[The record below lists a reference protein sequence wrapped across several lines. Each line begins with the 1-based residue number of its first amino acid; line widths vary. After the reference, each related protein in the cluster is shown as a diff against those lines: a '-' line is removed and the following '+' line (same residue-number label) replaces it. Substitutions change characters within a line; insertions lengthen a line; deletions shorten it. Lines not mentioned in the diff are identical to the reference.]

1 MIKKL
6 LILCAVAMPM
16 FVSCYDDTFVW
27 NELREHEV
35 RISRLETLSLEMN
48 ANIVSLQ
55 AILEV
60 LQRNEYL
67 TNIVAVEENG
77 VVVGYMLT
85 FTGGQTVTIY
95 HGKDGQDEYVPSTG
109 IEKDTDGVYYWVL
122 DGEWMLD
129 DDGNK
134 IPATGRDGKDA
145 ITPEF
150 RIVDGYWYISYDGG
164 ETWKELGQA
173 TGDRGPQGNP
183 GVGGDSMFTDLDYS
197 SSDDYVILY
206 LNNGMQIKIPTW
218 SAFEALKEQCQQ
230 ANANIEALQK
240 IIEALQDNVY
250 VTSVTP
256 VYDGMT
262 EVGYII
268 NFSDGTKVTIFH
280 GEDGKD
286 GQDGEDGFVG
296 SDGHTPVIGVA
307 KAEDGEYYWTLDGE
321 WLRDD
326 MGNKIPTTGK
336 SGSGGSDGTPGESGK
351 DGITPQLEIR
361 DGYWWVSYDNG
372 ETWKKLGQAT
382 GDKGE
387 QGEQGK
393 PGVGGDS
400 MFSDVDY
407 SSSED
412 YVIFYL
418 GNGEEIKVPTWSA
431 FEALSEQCEMANKNI
446 EALQKIIQEMED
458 CNSVTGVE
466 PLYDG
471 FEEIG
476 YVITFSN
483 GDKVKIYHGKDGTDG
498 NVPEISAAK
507 WDDGKYYWTLDGEW
521 MLDANG
527 KKIPAAGKDGDE
539 AAVDLKLEI
548 RDGHWFVSYDGGD
561 TWDDLG
567 LAQGPQGDPGVGGDS
582 MFTDVDYTNNSEYVV
597 LTLNNGQE
605 ILVPKYKDC
614 AISMELLKVTG
625 NTAEFEGTINRK
637 SLDLKVTVYY
647 ATYAN
652 ISVYKHVGSK
662 SMTEFPRDKFNL
674 RVQGL
679 TENTQYYYFIE
690 VVYNGTKTFS
700 KVESFVTNK
709 DKDSYIGWDEE
720 DEDNKIEGNV

>member
-134 IPATGRDGKDA
+134 IPATGRDGEDA

-206 LNNGMQIKIPTW
+206 LNNGMQIQIPTW
-218 SAFEALKEQCQQ
+218 SAFEALKE
-230 ANANIEALQK
+230 E
-240 IIEALQDNVY
+240 
-250 VTSVTP
+250 
-256 VYDGMT
+256 
-262 EVGYII
+262 
-268 NFSDGTKVTIFH
+268 
-280 GEDGKD
+280 
-286 GQDGEDGFVG
+286 
-296 SDGHTPVIGVA
+296 
-307 KAEDGEYYWTLDGE
+307 
-321 WLRDD
+321 
-326 MGNKIPTTGK
+326 
-336 SGSGGSDGTPGESGK
+336 
-351 DGITPQLEIR
+351 
-361 DGYWWVSYDNG
+361 
-372 ETWKKLGQAT
+372 
-382 GDKGE
+382 
-387 QGEQGK
+387 
-393 PGVGGDS
+393 
-400 MFSDVDY
+400 
-407 SSSED
+407 
-412 YVIFYL
+412 
-418 GNGEEIKVPTWSA
+418 
-431 FEALSEQCEMANKNI
+431 CEKANKNI
-446 EALQKIIQEMED
+446 EALQKIVDALNEND
-458 CNSVTGVE
+458 YVTDVTPIYEGAT
-466 PLYDG
+466 
-471 FEEIG
+471 EIG
-476 YVITFSN
+476 YIITFSKS
-483 GDKVKIYHGKDGTDG
+483 GKVTIYHGKDGQDGKDGMDGTDG
-498 NVPEISAAK
+498 K
-507 WDDGKYYWTLDGEW
+507 DGYTPQIGVRQDVDGVYYWTLNGDWLLDDNGNKVAASGKAGDDDDSGNDG
-521 MLDANG
+521 AQG
-527 KKIPAAGKDGDE
+527 TPGKDG
-539 AAVDLKLEI
+539 VTPQLKIE
-548 RDGHWFVSYDGGD
+548 DGYWYVSYNNGD
-561 TWDDLG
+561 TWEQLG
-567 LAQGPQGDPGVGGDS
+567 KATGDKGDAGLGSDS
-582 MFTDVDYTNNSEYVV
+582 MFMDIDYTSSPDYVIFI
-597 LTLNNGQE
+597 LNNGHE
-605 ILVPKYKDC
+605 LKVPKYKDC
-614 AISMELLKVTG
+614 AISMKLLKVTG
-625 NTAEFEGTINRK
+625 NTAEFEGAINRK

-662 SMTEFPRDKFNL
+662 SMTEFPSDNFNL